1 MAFTPWHLDAVSGSH
16 PPHLLSG
23 VKQTSQSLA
32 AWSASDPFRTF
43 NDAAPEVFGAPF
55 LDCLSRLGA
64 S

>member
-1 MAFTPWHLDAVSGSH
+1 MSAFGTLRTLIRRWSMSVI
-16 PPHLLSG
+16 G

-55 LDCLSRLGA
+55 LDCLGRLGA

>member
-1 MAFTPWHLDAVSGSH
+1 LRTLIRRSSMSVIGGEADI
-16 PPHLLSG
+16 
-23 VKQTSQSLA
+23 QSLA